1 MKPMAFGAIRTSNQ
15 IWQIA
20 FVVVLVML
28 ALGFSASV
36 SGVWGAQLNRVGL
49 AALITTVLV
58 IVSLRSPS
66 WGSVLTLAF
75 LVVLGM
81 VRRLLIP
88 LIGWS
93 SFDPLLVVG
102 PTVSLALVGRLVLMR
117 RRPLAADWVS
127 KAVVALIAVSVL
139 EIFNPLGGGPVVGA
153 IGLLFVGA
161 PLAWFFIGRELM
173 DGPVLLAI
181 AWGTVA
187 LGVAVGLYG
196 LAQSYIGFPP
206 WDKAWIDLTGY
217 AALYITASAIRG
229 FGTFASAS
237 EYTYFLAIA
246 LVIAVGAVLHGRIWA
261 LLPIPI
267 LAIAILYAT
276 SRGVVLAALVAIVAI
291 AGLRTRRLPLML
303 SVWLVAGAG
312 ALGAWYAL
320 GGAAETAA
328 IQSGDPF
335 VIHQVSG
342 LADPLNPDTS
352 TLSGHLQTMIAGASY
367 AVQNPLGTGTATS
380 NLASAKTGGAGF
392 GTEVDVIDEFIDL
405 GFLGGA
411 LFLVVMAAVLAGA
424 VRAYLRTHDVAA
436 LCVVGALVVG
446 LGHWLT
452 GGHYAVAPLIW
463 FLAGGA
469 YQRSLTTPVGE
480 VRQAAVLRELRPS
493 LGRAAES

>member
-1 MKPMAFGAIRTSNQ
+1 VRVAARRTRASTHIPGQLAVGAL
-15 IWQIA
+15 
-20 FVVVLVML
+20 LVIVAVGL
-28 ALGFSASV
+28 SASL

-58 IVSLRSPS
+58 MVALRNPSL
-66 WGSVLTLAF
+66 GSVLTLAF
-75 LVVLGM
+75 LVVLGL

-93 SFDPLLVVG
+93 SFDPLLVIG
-102 PTVSLALVGRLVLMR
+102 PTVSLALVGRLVLFQ

-127 KAVVALIAVSVL
+127 KAVVALVAVSVV
-139 EIFNPLGGGPVVGA
+139 EIFNPLGGGPVAGA

-161 PLAWFFIGRELM
+161 PLAWFFIGREVT
-173 DGPVLLAI
+173 GRSALLAV

-196 LAQSYIGFPP
+196 LAQSYIGFPT
-206 WDKAWIDLTGY
+206 WDQAWIDLTGY
-217 AALYITASAIRG
+217 KALNVRSAIRG

-237 EYTYFLAIA
+237 EYMYFLAIA
-246 LVIAVGAVLHGRIWA
+246 LVIAVAAVLHGRIWA

-267 LAIAILYAT
+267 LAVAILYA
-276 SRGVVLAALVAIVAI
+276 SGRGVLIAALVAIVAL
-291 AGLRTRRLPLML
+291 AGLRARRLPLM
-303 SVWLVAGAG
+303 VAIWLVAGAG
-312 ALGAWYAL
+312 ALGGWYAL

-335 VIHQVSG
+335 VIHQVGG
-342 LADPLNPDTS
+342 LTDPLNPDQS
-352 TLSGHLQTMIAGASY
+352 TLTLHWQTVIAGASY
-367 AVQNPLGTGTATS
+367 AVHNPLGAGTATS
-380 NLASAKTGGAGF
+380 NLASVKTGGTGF

-411 LFLVVMAAVLAGA
+411 LFILVIAAVLAGV

-436 LCVVGALVVG
+436 FCVVGVLIVG

-463 FLAGGA
+463 FLAGWG
-469 YQRSLTTPVGE
+469 YQRSLTSSVGE
-480 VRQAAVLRELRPS
+480 VHQGAMARKISPWPGARC
-493 LGRAAES
+493 